1 MADEAKC
8 ILTPTRFGRIT
19 VADGTGIPIGTL
31 LKYSGDFT
39 GEASSADN
47 DKFAGITWV
56 EKTASDGLTQLTVA
70 KNGLW
75 DIKASGTVST
85 GQMVN
90 LSGANTVNAA
100 ASGDQEQGSLVGRA
114 SETAT
119 TSETIAVWVVAD

>member
-31 LKYSGDFT
+31 LKYSDDFT

-56 EKTASDGLTQLTVA
+56 EKKASDGLTQLTVA
-70 KNGLW
+70 KDGLW

-119 TSETIAVWVVAD
+119 TSEIIAVWVVAD